1 MDAKLFNGTTKCK
14 KNSYCFRKNLFG
26 LHKIARCPWQ
36 HIGQCSWVI
45 CKQAQDR
52 HLRAT
57 PIFMDFFS
65 LPLIQ
70 EKQAVNY
77 WRNKVFAK

>member
-1 MDAKLFNGTTKCK
+1 MDAKLFNGTTLNTKEFLLFPK
-14 KNSYCFRKNLFG
+14 KLFG

-36 HIGQCSWVI
+36 HIRQCSLVI